1 MAEKSMVA
9 VPVRQAHVL
18 PKLDPYAETKKKL
31 IAEFIGTYFL
41 VFAGTGAI
49 VVDSLTKSLTHV
61 GVSITF
67 GLVVLALIYS
77 FGHISGAHFNPAVTL
92 AFLFLGEI
100 NRKEATLYLFT
111 QLIAASASS
120 ITLLLMFGNV
130 AHLGSTLP
138 SGSWI
143 QSFVLEFVLT
153 FVLMM
158 VILTSAVHGK
168 AVKSF
173 AGMAIGATVAL
184 EAMFGGPISGASMNP
199 ARSFGPAIVSG
210 TFGTLWVYLVATVLG
225 GISAALIYKILH
237 EEE

>member
-1 MAEKSMVA
+1 MAQKPLVA
-9 VPVRQAHVL
+9 ASVNQPSTLTSIDTYTNIR
-18 PKLDPYAETKKKL
+18 KKI

-41 VFAGTGAI
+41 IFAGTGAI
-49 VVDSLTKSLTHV
+49 MVNSLTNSLTHV
-61 GVSITF
+61 GVALTF

-77 FGHISGAHFNPAVTL
+77 FGHISGAHFNPAVTV

-100 NRKEATLYLFT
+100 TKKEAMTYILT
-111 QLIAASASS
+111 QLIAALASS
-120 ITLLLMFGNV
+120 TTLLIMFGNV
-130 AHLGSTLP
+130 SNLGSTIP
-138 SGSWI
+138 SGSWL
-143 QSFVLEFVLT
+143 QSFILEYVLT
-153 FVLMM
+153 FILMM

-173 AGMAIGATVAL
+173 AGLAIGATVAL

-210 TFGTLWVYLVATVLG
+210 EFSTLWIYLVATILG
-225 GISAALIYKILH
+225 SLSAALIYTLLH

>member
-9 VPVRQAHVL
+9 APVGQTHVL
-18 PKLDPYAETKKKL
+18 PRLDPLAETKKKL

-61 GVSITF
+61 GVAITF

-100 NRKEATLYLFT
+100 NKREATLYLFT

-130 AHLGSTLP
+130 AHLGATLP
-138 SGSWI
+138 SGSWV

-168 AVKSF
+168 AVKAF

-199 ARSFGPAIVSG
+199 ARSFGPAIISG
-210 TFGTLWVYLVATVLG
+210 TVSTLWIYLVATVLG
-225 GISAALIYKILH
+225 AIGAAFIYKILH

>member
-1 MAEKSMVA
+1 M
-9 VPVRQAHVL
+9 
-18 PKLDPYAETKKKL
+18 KKKL

-61 GVSITF
+61 GVAITF

-100 NRKEATLYLFT
+100 NKREATLYLLT

-120 ITLLLMFGNV
+120 ITLLFMFGDV
-130 AHLGSTLP
+130 ANLGATLP
-138 SGSWI
+138 SGSWT

-168 AVKSF
+168 AVKAF

-210 TFGTLWVYLVATVLG
+210 TVSTLWIYLIATVLG
-225 GISAALIYKILH
+225 AISAAFIYKILH